1 MSDGRGFQFG
11 GGGSPRVAG
20 PTPVGGKTM
29 THVRGT
35 FWQNTQQTRRHLKV
49 LAGPSLQGPGSDCK
63 CSGTL
68 RAGCENSG
76 VLKLARVEIFN
87 HRHWQTLGVKTF
99 LLLFSEPARVSKNR
113 WQTEQRGF
121 SYSCCTIVTA
131 VVNVQ
136 SWAAVTT
143 AQTQTTRF
151 RHLTEIPC
159 AHLLSFPVHTPRSQ
173 LPLIHSLCTGGFGAE
188 KGPRFDLYY
197 CHY

>member
-1 MSDGRGFQFG
+1 
-11 GGGSPRVAG
+11 
-20 PTPVGGKTM
+20 M

-49 LAGPSLQGPGSDCK
+49 LAGPSLQGSGSDCK

-131 VVNVQ
+131 IIICSKCTELGSRDHSPNTDHPLPSPHRDPVCPSAVISCPHTQVP
-136 SWAAVTT
+136 AATNPLCVLEGLEQKRGRGLTCIIVTIE
-143 AQTQTTRF
+143 F
-151 RHLTEIPC
+151 
-159 AHLLSFPVHTPRSQ
+159 LLLNYIKVSAVFS
-173 LPLIHSLCTGGFGAE
+173 
-188 KGPRFDLYY
+188 D
-197 CHY
+197 